1 MRPEDTRG
9 GEVGLL
15 RLSWSETYTVGR
27 GVMPSTGSIVASGRP
42 DCVLVSG
49 ARGWLMVILAA
60 VALLWPSQAAFPAPK
75 KKDHG
80 KSSAASQVDL
90 AAPEGQE
97 VQEVADPVSGLAVSD
112 SSPHLGSPG
121 HGPMSPTDMCL
132 TLAGPNGA
140 LPTNDA
146 DLSSENQFLDLV
158 QHLGAAGGRR
168 RDFIRLAALDPPRP
182 GRLTAGL
189 KPWVRSSIFSLPRRG
204 PQSLA
209 GKGAEANLSSGGGGV
224 SRSGPQGGHEREASP
239 RPLSLRPFARAQ
251 EAPSR
256 ANVDAEQKFGPGLT
270 GSLSSQFRS
279 VRHDDLEG
287 AKWGLTIRDTLH
299 ALSLGLGTE
308 TKLEGS
314 FSSHAEG
321 GGTGEG
327 IAEQQRQKGA
337 LALSSQFGAD
347 GRGGIRLVMT
357 SEQQKASERSQSQG
371 RQEAHLDFAPV
382 RQLKLNADYVVSR
395 AGGGSQQKISTLA
408 AAMQLAPKTEL
419 SLSSRTVAPSGGR
432 QSQESRLKLA
442 TSLGAGGSTGT
453 LRAER
458 TIIRTEDV
466 GVVKKLNCALAG
478 SLGAG
483 ASRTNLSVKFQE
495 DRGEGTTGIL
505 SRLAM
510 LHLDRRL
517 GPRLGLTIDHQ
528 QRLTQTGDTPV
539 EHLDADYRL
548 TGEMGKN
555 TTLSAALGWLT
566 DPSGVLR
573 EMRDVCFEHKLGTAS
588 LEVNQQFWRESE
600 DAGTI
605 SSIALDIPSGKLPKW
620 ARDMCRGDVFRD
632 SSRYLLPDD
641 PSWEEMEFAGY
652 RLVAKQRRGGID
664 DGLSTLTLAHRRVVA
679 DRYHV
684 RLLYQECPESER
696 GLDKGRPMLLSR
708 ELLEV
713 GVPVRGALT
722 AFGRFT
728 REPSTSD
735 PGFGGR
741 SAAIGLQGRL
751 SENERLQCSLSREV
765 EEWEA
770 AAGSDW
776 TRITLLYSRRLD
788 EEHQVSFRLA
798 YAWGEEGIGREVRE
812 YRLAVGYN
820 NPI

>member
-1 MRPEDTRG
+1 MHPEGARS
-9 GEVGLL
+9 GEAGLL
-15 RLSWSETYTVGR
+15 RLSCSETCAVGR

-75 KKDHG
+75 KKEHG

-97 VQEVADPVSGLAVSD
+97 AADLLSGLPVADW
-112 SSPHLGSPG
+112 SPHSGSPA
-121 HGPMSPTDMCL
+121 HGTMSLADICLPLAEPNEAFPTD
-132 TLAGPNGA
+132 
-140 LPTNDA
+140 DA
-146 DLSSENQFLDLV
+146 DLSHESHFSDLIKR
-158 QHLGAAGGRR
+158 LGAAGGQRPG
-168 RDFIRLAALDPPRP
+168 FLRLTALDPTHPR
-182 GRLTAGL
+182 RLTAGL
-189 KPWVRSSIFSLPRRG
+189 RPWVRSSIFSLSPRG

-209 GKGAEANLSSGGGGV
+209 GKGAEGNVPRGGGRV
-224 SRSGPQGGHEREASP
+224 SGSGPQVDHERGAGP
-239 RPLSLRPFARAQ
+239 PPLSLRPFARAQ

-270 GSLSSQFRS
+270 GNLSSQFRS
-279 VRHDDLEG
+279 VRHDDLEE

-299 ALSLGLGTE
+299 ALSLGLGAE
-308 TKLEGS
+308 TKLEGT

-347 GRGGIRLVMT
+347 GRGGIRLAMT
-357 SEQQKASERSQSQG
+357 SEQQKAGERWQSRG

-382 RQLKLNADYVVSR
+382 RQLKLNADYVVSKAR
-395 AGGGSQQKISTLA
+395 GGSEQKISTLA

-419 SLSSRTVAPSGGR
+419 SLSCRTVAPSGGR
-432 QSQESRLKLA
+432 ESQESRLKLA
-442 TSLGAGGSTGT
+442 TSLGAGDSKGT

-458 TIIRTEDV
+458 AIVRTEDV

-517 GPRLGLTIDHQ
+517 GSRLALTIDHQ
-528 QRLTQTGDTPV
+528 QRLTQTGNTPV

-548 TGEMGKN
+548 TGEMGEN

-573 EMRDVCFEHKLGTAS
+573 EMRDVCVEHKLGTAS
-588 LEVNQQFWRESE
+588 LEVSQQFWRETE
-600 DAGTI
+600 DAGAI

-620 ARDMCRGDVFRD
+620 ARDICRGHVFRD
-632 SSRYLLPDD
+632 STRYLLPDD

-652 RLVAKQRRGGID
+652 RLVAKRRRGGID

-679 DRYHV
+679 DRYHI

-696 GLDKGRPMLLSR
+696 GLDKGRPMLLGR

-728 REPSTSD
+728 REPSISD

-751 SENERLQCSLSREV
+751 SETERLQCSLSREA
-765 EEWEA
+765 EQWEA

-788 EEHQVSFRLA
+788 EEHQVSLRLG